1 MLLTERQPFW
11 HHPRVSEA
19 RCVPQLFTPAVVAL
33 AGAAAHRRSAV
44 LRPSAAVLPMAVG
57 ARWRVAESRCAP
69 GCLSSRCKNPFCHC
83 RHAKCE
89 NDWSPPMGILAALG
103 PTHWE
108 TDAAFFAN
116 FGRGRSLMPYRAGRL
131 WDLWARPAL
140 TVWLVSISSG
150 VRLVVEVG
158 LGTLFRQRDCGTP
171 VVLPPASHIT
181 SAPGRPRC
189 HISERQSA
197 PHPLSC
203 EPVRDGARSR
213 GCFGFSRASHC
224 DGKHSNS

>member
-103 PTHWE
+103 PTYWE
-108 TDAAFFAN
+108 TDFAFFAN
-116 FGRGRSLMPYRAGRL
+116 LGTYSKGVGRL
-131 WDLWARPAL
+131 CRIVLSGFGGFVGSA
-140 TVWLVSISSG
+140 SIDCMASSAVVMG
-150 VRLVVEVG
+150 YVLRLVVKVG
-158 LGTLFRQRDCGTP
+158 LGTLQATRLWDTRRTSTSILYHQRTRPTSLPHFRAAVR
-171 VVLPPASHIT
+171 SHR
-181 SAPGRPRC
+181 SL
-189 HISERQSA
+189 ERAVS
-197 PHPLSC
+197 
-203 EPVRDGARSR
+203 
-213 GCFGFSRASHC
+213 
-224 DGKHSNS
+224 

>member
-33 AGAAAHRRSAV
+33 AGAAAHRRSAL

-150 VRLVVEVG
+150 DG
-158 LGTLFRQRDCGTP
+158 LRT
-171 VVLPPASHIT
+171 T
-181 SAPGRPRC
+181 S
-189 HISERQSA
+189 
-197 PHPLSC
+197 
-203 EPVRDGARSR
+203 RSR
-213 GCFGFSRASHC
+213 GRARHPFQATRLWDTRRTSTSISYHQRTRPTSLPHFRAAVRSHR
-224 DGKHSNS
+224 SLESAIS